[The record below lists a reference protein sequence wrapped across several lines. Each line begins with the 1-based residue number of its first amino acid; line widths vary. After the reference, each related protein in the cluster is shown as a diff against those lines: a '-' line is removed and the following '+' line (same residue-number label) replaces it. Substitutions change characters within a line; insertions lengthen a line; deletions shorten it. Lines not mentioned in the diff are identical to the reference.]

1 MQSCDLAKQEIVN
14 YATDLFLTKGF
25 KSVTMD
31 DLASEMGMSKK
42 TIYTFFK
49 TKNELVKASTE
60 FVFYSISAGIDKIKE
75 EDLNPIKELFTI
87 NNFVFK
93 HLKNESS
100 SPEYQLLKYYPK
112 IHFSLNKRKFG
123 VVHKCIVEGLE
134 RGKQLGMFRKEIDPE
149 IISRFYF
156 FSIAQIRDKELFPEE
171 YFKAYEI
178 IKSYLDYH
186 IRGIATPKGIEF
198 LEQTIYKV
206 TLNNQL

>member
-1 MQSCDLAKQEIVN
+1 MQSCNSAKQEIIN

-31 DLASEMGMSKK
+31 DLASEMSMSKK
-42 TIYTFFK
+42 TIYTYFK

-60 FVFYSISAGIDKIKE
+60 FIFNSISTGIDKIKE
-75 EDLNPIKELFTI
+75 QCLNPIKELFTI
-87 NNFVFK
+87 NDFVFK

-112 IHFSLNKRKFG
+112 IHSALNHKKFHI
-123 VVHKCIVEGLE
+123 VHKCIVDGLE
-134 RGKQLGMFRKEIDPE
+134 KGKKIGMFRTDIDPE

-156 FSIAQIRDKELFPEE
+156 FSISQIRDKELFPEE
-171 YFKAYEI
+171 VFTPYKI

-198 LEQTIYKV
+198 LEQNIYNDTFKS
-206 TLNNQL
+206 QL

>member
-1 MQSCDLAKQEIVN
+1 MQTCDTVKQDIIN

-31 DLASEMGMSKK
+31 DLASKMGMSKK

-49 TKNELVKASTE
+49 TKSDLVKACTE
-60 FVFYSISAGIDKIKE
+60 FMFYSISAGIDTIKE
-75 EDLNPIKELFTI
+75 EALNPIEELFTI
-87 NNFVFK
+87 NDFVFK

-112 IHFSLNKRKFG
+112 IHSSLNQKKFG
-123 VVHKCIVEGLE
+123 VVHKCIVDGLE
-134 RGKQLGMFRKEIDPE
+134 KGKKIGMFRTDIDPE

-156 FSIAQIRDKELFPEE
+156 FSISQIRDKELFPEE
-171 YFKAYEI
+171 IFTPYKI

-186 IRGIATPKGIEF
+186 IRGIATQKGIAF
-198 LEQTIYKV
+198 LEKNIYKKA
-206 TLNNQL
+206 LNNQL